1 MYTSETTIRVR
12 YAETDQMN
20 YVYYGNYS
28 SYYEVG
34 RVEAFRKLGLTYK
47 SLEETGIGM
56 PVVENHSFYH
66 KPIVYD
72 DLITIKVTIPEL
84 PTKRIKFE
92 YKIFNQDEVLV
103 HSGNS
108 ILVFINLST
117 GKTVK
122 APESMLEALA
132 PFFDDK

>member
-1 MYTSETTIRVR
+1 MYTAETTIRVR

-56 PVVENHSFYH
+56 PVVENHSYYH
-66 KPIVYD
+66 KPIIYD
-72 DLITIKVTIPEL
+72 DLITIRVTIPQL
-84 PTKRIKFE
+84 PTKKIRFE
-92 YKIFNQDEVLV
+92 YEIFNEDEVLV

-108 ILVFINLST
+108 TLVFINLST
-117 GKTVK
+117 GKTVN
-122 APESMLEALA
+122 APAPMLKMLT
-132 PFFDDK
+132 PFFND